1 MPKCKPHKGLKKR
14 VRVSARGK
22 VLRDKS
28 FGGHLMSGKS
38 GRRRQRLRRR
48 VPLRGNFARK
58 VLEALGL
65 DGRARQPSERE

>member
-14 VRVSARGK
+14 VRVTARGK
-22 VLRDKS
+22 VLREMS

-48 VPLRGNFARK
+48 VPLRGKFARK
-58 VLEALGL
+58 ALEALGL
-65 DGRARQPSERE
+65 EARAR